1 MPKEIFDK
9 DEFVE
14 LSKNAAKC
22 TVKKLGDETK
32 LKIRSGRY
40 LYTIKLDAS
49 EADSLLGRITCPK
62 EEI

>member
-9 DEFVE
+9 DEFIE
-14 LSKNAAKC
+14 LSKKATKC

-32 LKIRSGRY
+32 LKLRTGRY
-40 LYTIKLDAS
+40 LYTMKLDAS
-49 EADSLLGRITCPK
+49 DADSLLGQISCPK

>member
-14 LSKNAAKC
+14 LSKKADKC
-22 TVKKLGDETK
+22 IVKKLGDETK
-32 LKIRSGRY
+32 LKLRTSRY
-40 LYTIKLDAS
+40 LYTIKLPAS
-49 EADSLLGRITCPK
+49 EADSLLGQISCTK

>member
-9 DEFVE
+9 DEFIK
-14 LSKNAAKC
+14 LSKKATKC

-32 LKIRSGRY
+32 LKLRTGRY
-40 LYTIKLDAS
+40 LYTMKLDTS
-49 EADSLLGRITCPK
+49 DADSLLGQISCPK